1 MATAADIR
9 ALAEPALGDAG
20 LQLWDVEVERDVVRL
35 LVEREG
41 GVDLEALTDASRA
54 VSGLLDEHDELAP
67 EGRYQLEVSSPGL
80 ERTLRTP
87 EQYRRY
93 LGSQVAVKTSVVVA
107 GGRRHRGVL
116 HSVGA
121 EGIELLSDAHPKGPA
136 VVLAFADIDRTLTVV
151 DWAVA
156 LKAGSAPAAP
166 TTTANATTAD
176 ATTADARPADATTAN
191 PTTAEGRSDDAAG
204 RSGASHPTDAA
215 RHTKDL
221 IR

>member
-87 EQYRRY
+87 EHYRRY
-93 LGSQVAVKTSVVVA
+93 VGSQVAVKTSVVVA

-151 DWAVA
+151 DWAAA
-156 LKAGSAPAAP
+156 LKAGSAPAAR
-166 TTTANATTAD
+166 TTTADPTT
-176 ATTADARPADATTAN
+176 ADATTAN